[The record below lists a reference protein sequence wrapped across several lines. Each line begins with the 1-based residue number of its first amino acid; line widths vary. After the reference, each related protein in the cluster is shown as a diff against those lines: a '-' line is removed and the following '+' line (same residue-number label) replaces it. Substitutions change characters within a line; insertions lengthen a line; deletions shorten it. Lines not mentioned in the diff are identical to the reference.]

1 MSSNAS
7 KQIRAALAQMV
18 SLDSGMVN
26 GRAISATERDAT
38 YDRLLADTDATFI
51 AFAQA
56 HPRRAAE
63 LARGIPVYDRPKRL
77 DLGRWIEFATKV
89 KQPPG
94 ERIALAEVPD
104 ELGEQLLGLD
114 RFSAAH
120 PGQLVME
127 PPAGREE
134 LEEAETH
141 LGVTLT
147 LELRALY
154 RWCNGFSWRY
164 TADSDGEPL
173 RFLPIHTVQRACDLV
188 DEPPRR
194 GRLKTLPKATTK
206 ILEHPNRLTIFDLLD
221 GSFVSLLCADDGTQA
236 LIDDDREGATT
247 ISREPLARFIA
258 HLLDPGRVEADGRWY
273 PGIAEYFSSHE
284 RARG

>member
-1 MSSNAS
+1 
-7 KQIRAALAQMV
+7 MV

-26 GRAISATERDAT
+26 GRAISATERDKT
-38 YDRLLADTDATFI
+38 YDKLLVDTEAMFV

-77 DLGRWIEFATKV
+77 DLGHWIEFATKV

-94 ERIALAEVPD
+94 ERIALAEVPG
-104 ELGEQLLGLD
+104 ELGEHLLALE
-114 RFSAAH
+114 RFSVAH

-134 LEEAETH
+134 IEEAETH

-173 RFLPIHTVQRACDLV
+173 CLLPIHRVQRACDLV

-206 ILEHPNRLTIFDLLD
+206 ILEHPNRLTIFDVLD
-221 GSFVSLLCADDGTQA
+221 GSFVSVLCADDGTQA
-236 LIDDDREGATT
+236 LIDDNREGATS

-258 HLLDPGRVEADGRWY
+258 HLLAPGRVEDDGRWY
-273 PGIAEYFSSHE
+273 PGIVNYFSNSNGD
-284 RARG
+284 RGRSNR